1 MRFLELA
8 LKIGKTLGKNVL
20 DESKESVINTFVKVI
35 SLKQNMFIFVKLFSL
50 YLLFIFTNN
59 FIEGYNFSYSFLTL
73 RGKPYNN

>member
-1 MRFLELA
+1 MRFLELG

-20 DESKESVINTFVKVI
+20 NESKESVINTFVKVI

-59 FIEGYNFSYSFLTL
+59 FIE
-73 RGKPYNN
+73 